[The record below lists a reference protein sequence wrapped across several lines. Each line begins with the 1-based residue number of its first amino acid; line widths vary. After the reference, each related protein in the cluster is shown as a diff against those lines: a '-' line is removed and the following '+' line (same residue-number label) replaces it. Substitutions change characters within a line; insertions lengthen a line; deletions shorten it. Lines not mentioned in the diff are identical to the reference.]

1 MRCKLLVPCWLLLT
15 LLIGCKPAATPP
27 KLDADTDSPEQAA
40 VRQEFNRLK
49 AAIAALKEGKDT
61 DSVWDFLGAES
72 QADAEREAKV
82 VKAAYAKLADKDKV
96 DLEKKMALS
105 AKELADMNGKY
116 YLKSQRFQ
124 SKHQKIP
131 DSRVSKI
138 TITGE
143 TATLVFIEPDN
154 NSVTA
159 TLVRQKA
166 VPQQP
171 LLDKWKFN
179 LDIPKAS
186 E

>member
-1 MRCKLLVPCWLLLT
+1 MHCKLFGPCTLLLAV
-15 LLIGCKPAATPP
+15 LIGCKPAATPP
-27 KLDADTDSPEQAA
+27 KPDTDTDSPEQAA

-61 DSVWDFLGAES
+61 ADSIWDLLGTDS

-82 VKAAYAKLADKDKV
+82 VKAAYAKLADKDKA

-116 YLKSQRFQ
+116 YVKSQRFQ

-131 DSRVSKI
+131 DSKVGKI

-143 TATLVFIEPDN
+143 TATLEYIEPDN
-154 NSVTA
+154 STVTA
-159 TLVRQKA
+159 KLVRQKA
-166 VPQQP
+166 VS
-171 LLDKWKFN
+171 DRWKFN
-179 LDIPKAS
+179 LDIPKS
-186 E
+186 LE